1 VLGVGGD
8 GVEPLGQ
15 REGEDQTRK
24 KREVEK
30 GWRRRKAQGA
40 TRMSLT
46 SGSSTVG
53 GARER

>member
-24 KREVEK
+24 RERWRRGGGVEK
-30 GWRRRKAQGA
+30 HKGPRACLLRAD
-40 TRMSLT
+40 
-46 SGSSTVG
+46 
-53 GARER
+53 REL